1 MVVNKF
7 WVLFTVRKK
16 RKSWN
21 KTREKYMA
29 EEKRKNLAE
38 ADKGSYFNQEERLEE
53 FLDDKNEF
61 YISTEAVNAGAL

>member
-1 MVVNKF
+1 M
-7 WVLFTVRKK
+7 LFTVRKK

-38 ADKGSYFNQEERLEE
+38 ADKGSYFNQEEWLEE

-61 YISTEAVNAGAL
+61 YISTEAVNAGALEERCS